1 MKKQI
6 ITMAGAAAMAML
18 LTAEAFG
25 ANYGPGMGSQTG
37 TAYGPGYSQPGTG
50 YQTSMANYGPGMSS
64 QDIYIYNGPANNP
77 AYDTGWTSGY
87 GPGSVGT
94 NPQGDRNQYEEN
106 IYAGGPNSEAAKQ
119 LLEEEENTMYIHNTY
134 NGGTWQQQSDGT
146 WKLLKDDGQIVS
158 SSWGIVDG
166 KTYLLDMYGTML
178 TGWQRVNGYWY
189 YFNSVG
195 AMQTGWLLKNG
206 KYYFLN
212 TDGTMA
218 YGWVNT
224 QGNWYYFDMST
235 GEMLTNT
242 TVPDGRYVNAE
253 GILVA

>member
-1 MKKQI
+1 
-6 ITMAGAAAMAML
+6 
-18 LTAEAFG
+18 
-25 ANYGPGMGSQTG
+25 
-37 TAYGPGYSQPGTG
+37 
-50 YQTSMANYGPGMSS
+50 
-64 QDIYIYNGPANNP
+64 
-77 AYDTGWTSGY
+77 
-87 GPGSVGT
+87 
-94 NPQGDRNQYEEN
+94 
-106 IYAGGPNSEAAKQ
+106 
-119 LLEEEENTMYIHNTY
+119 
-134 NGGTWQQQSDGT
+134 
-146 WKLLKDDGQIVS
+146 
-158 SSWGIVDG
+158 
-166 KTYLLDMYGTML
+166 MYGTML

-253 GILVA
+253 GILVS